1 MTFYDRL
8 NQAIDYLEGHLKDEV
23 DYHMVAQIAG
33 VSLSALQR
41 LFPLLAGVSI
51 SEYLRKRRLT
61 AAGRALAQGEARII
75 DVALDYGYD
84 SATAFSRAFTKFHGI
99 KPSLARKQT
108 TQLKYYPKLVFR
120 AQDFSPELTYEIVEL
135 PAMTIYGLG
144 VATDEAHIRYDA
156 PQLFRDV
163 ERERPELGFPDY
175 GMVSYNESRFAD
187 NGYEYWVLWS
197 EPAPGLKARQVPAS
211 RWLKFRI
218 NCQEAPAIQA
228 MSDLFYLQF
237 LTTCEYEL
245 SPEPELEFYHDG
257 VTDLLIPIR

>member
-8 NQAIDYLEGHLKDEV
+8 NQVVDYFEQHLQDEV
-23 DYHMVAQIAG
+23 DLSKAAQIAG

-41 LFPLLAGVSI
+41 LFPLLAGVSM

-61 AAGRALAQGEARII
+61 LAGRDLAQNNARVI
-75 DVALDYGYD
+75 DIALKYGYD

-99 KPSLARKQT
+99 KPSHVKQQAA
-108 TQLKYYPKLVFR
+108 QLKYYPKLVFR
-120 AQDFSPELTYEIVEL
+120 TQDFSPELTYEIIKL
-135 PAMTIYGLG
+135 PAMTLYGLSIM
-144 VATDEAHIRYDA
+144 TDEAHIRHDA
-156 PQLFRDV
+156 PQLFLDI
-163 ERERPELGFPDY
+163 ERERPELGHPDY
-175 GMVSYNESRFAD
+175 GMVNYTQTRFIQD
-187 NGYEYWVLWS
+187 GYEYWVLWS
-197 EPAPGLKARQVPAS
+197 QPAPGLKERRVPAS

-218 NCQEAPAIQA
+218 NSQEALAIQA

-257 VTDLLIPIR
+257 VTDLLVPIR